1 VPGGT
6 TATELDFVIGEKPV
20 ALIVTSLEK
29 AIWDEAFVDKFT
41 DEVAVVVVVASTDPA
56 VNVWLCDIP
65 NLEICVT
72 ATLRP
77 ETDDFIVDEILVRA
91 LNSLD

>member
-91 LNSLD
+91 VNSLD

>member
-6 TATELDFVIGEKPV
+6 TATELDFVIGKEPV

-91 LNSLD
+91 VNSLD

>member
-1 VPGGT
+1 MPGGT

-91 LNSLD
+91 VNSLD

>member
-1 VPGGT
+1 MK
-6 TATELDFVIGEKPV
+6 LLLLLLF
-20 ALIVTSLEK
+20 
-29 AIWDEAFVDKFT
+29 
-41 DEVAVVVVVASTDPA
+41 ASTDPA

-72 ATLRP
+72 TTLRP

-91 LNSLD
+91 VNSLD